1 MLMRNR
7 KPRVYWWPMK
17 QWGLTMSA
25 LFGNG
30 ELAARRNR
38 QPAFI
43 MCCTVTYMALISH
56 GIIADDGT
64 LWWLTLA
71 GVVSSVWA
79 SVIDSN
85 FFLLDPV
92 HLYLEISTQ
101 FMAQIY
107 VKGDERWFPPVWC
120 FSISIRS
127 IGRCLERWCWN
138 FCSWSHPWWQP
149 TAIIKKADYP
159 FLDFCNISFRNQLRW
174 QQSSDRRPS
183 AQWAHPELL
192 LVLMEAHL
200 LSHGLPHLKQNQ
212 SYRYMWKIH
221 KELRDI

>member
-7 KPRVYWWPMK
+7 KPRGYWWPMK

-71 GVVSSVWA
+71 GMVSSMWA

-85 FFLLDPV
+85 SMVTLLSDGPSSFV
-92 HLYLEISTQ
+92 PWNKHSRTILS
-101 FMAQIY
+101 IY
-107 VKGDERWFPPVWC
+107 GKGLGHNV
-120 FSISIRS
+120 
-127 IGRCLERWCWN
+127 
-138 FCSWSHPWWQP
+138 SHTRLCAPREG
-149 TAIIKKADYP
+149 
-159 FLDFCNISFRNQLRW
+159 FVG
-174 QQSSDRRPS
+174 
-183 AQWAHPELL
+183 PEL
-192 LVLMEAHL
+192 
-200 LSHGLPHLKQNQ
+200 SQSWQKRGGGLPHVPCKDFLEDLTQCTECVKGRPY
-212 SYRYMWKIH
+212 SFDAPYIWALPVWGYI
-221 KELRDI
+221 LVFGGV